1 LLKLRKTTNFLRIC
15 SSHGFEA
22 ADKFKM
28 SDLDISEEEMD
39 KLYKVRW
46 MDSSLHK
53 LRLSAAG
60 LQLYLVQPIAKL
72 SSFLHCKSPGNY
84 ELFAHHT

>member
-39 KLYKVRW
+39 KLYKVI
-46 MDSSLHK
+46 K
-53 LRLSAAG
+53 QGGA
-60 LQLYLVQPIAKL
+60 
-72 SSFLHCKSPGNY
+72 
-84 ELFAHHT
+84 

>member
-1 LLKLRKTTNFLRIC
+1 VAFSQITRSLQDQQSLRSALLKLRKTTNFLRIC

-39 KLYKVRW
+39 KLYKVI
-46 MDSSLHK
+46 K
-53 LRLSAAG
+53 
-60 LQLYLVQPIAKL
+60 
-72 SSFLHCKSPGNY
+72 
-84 ELFAHHT
+84 